1 MNVENWCTKWFDLG
15 QLRKVKFR
23 PDYFDI
29 PPLTICMAIDL
40 TKKSFRKM
48 GSLEAFQYFQGF
60 ERMFSTSWKCLP
72 KGLCIKYIWKMTWIL
87 NKIIVAVEANLNW
100 IYLRSSCDIFG
111 IDWRQSTKY
120 FY

>member
-48 GSLEAFQYFQGF
+48 GSLEAFQYF
-60 ERMFSTSWKCLP
+60 
-72 KGLCIKYIWKMTWIL
+72 
-87 NKIIVAVEANLNW
+87 
-100 IYLRSSCDIFG
+100 
-111 IDWRQSTKY
+111 
-120 FY
+120 